1 MAVAVKAYA
10 GRRPFIFLSYSH
22 KDTEIA
28 YPLIDELQKRGFN
41 VWFDE
46 GIHSGVQWKR
56 TITEHIN
63 SCSLMIFLV
72 TQNSLDSAECEKE
85 IYFATEKG
93 KRFINVVMGSPQLPD
108 WFIFDFKRYQY
119 VDQANFPSNK
129 AMLDKLEEDL
139 IFNGLNPEVQKPE
152 IHEARPITSA
162 KAPWVCKS
170 CGSNNSGDD
179 DVCEVCGSSDRYVA
193 PKETPAPSP
202 RETTSS
208 VDPSSLRK
216 KYTASSGSTSTSTS
230 RSSRSTS
237 RTRSSSSSLSGPH
250 VYSSITSGGKPVST
264 TATTIASSTEYVSL
278 TPQKTAVVDGITVGE
293 GSICPTGFL
302 GYTETLP
309 TSLHVRSGNEI
320 YFGNY
325 PQKKV
330 TDTKILAGLNSGLIP
345 LNPDQRI
352 GAGKIYTPKIWTPFE
367 YYIKSKRKDFM
378 FFTDK
383 IYNGKK
389 YRGVFFTE
397 PRQTAEKAGDP
408 CQMYQEMRGYRC
420 NVIHWFEYSPIK
432 WRIIQKSGSASYLLC
447 DLILDS
453 QKFSFRNGVATVDYS
468 KSDIRFWLNDH
479 FFRTAFTPE
488 ERNYIVLS
496 TVDNS
501 SDSTT
506 HPRNPNAGANT
517 MDRVFL
523 PSLQELTTIIK
534 DGKERIRVPSD
545 YAACQGTFICNFD
558 KTAMGNGWWWTR
570 SPTSTTTQYVHY
582 ITYKGELSNYYP
594 QHTHF
599 GIVPA
604 IKVLLPY

>member
-22 KDTEIA
+22 KDTDIA

-129 AMLDKLEEDL
+129 AMMNKLEEDL

-152 IHEARPITSA
+152 IHQARPITSA
-162 KAPWVCKS
+162 KAPWVCKC

-179 DVCEVCGSSDRYVA
+179 EVCEVCGSSDRYVA

-208 VDPSSLRK
+208 TAPSSLGK
-216 KYTASSGSTSTSTS
+216 KYTASSGSTS
-230 RSSRSTS
+230 RSTS
-237 RTRSSSSSLSGPH
+237 RTSSSSSSFSGPEA
-250 VYSSITSGGKPVST
+250 YTSTASGAVS
-264 TATTIASSTEYVSL
+264 ATTRITSSTEYVPL
-278 TPQKTAVVDGITVGE
+278 TPQKTAVVDGITIGE
-293 GSICPTGFL
+293 GSISPTGFL
-302 GYTETLP
+302 GDTKTLP
-309 TSLHVRSGNEI
+309 TSLYVRSGNEI

-330 TDTKILAGLNSGLIP
+330 TDTKILAGLNSGLLP

-352 GAGKIYTPKIWTPFE
+352 GGGKIHTTKIWTPFE

-397 PRQTAEKAGDP
+397 PRQTAEKEGDS
-408 CQMYQEMRGYRC
+408 CQMYQEMRGYKC

-432 WRIIQKSGSASYLLC
+432 WRIIQKSGSTSYLLC

-453 QKFSFRNGVATVDYS
+453 QKYSFRNGVATVDYS

-488 ERNYIVLS
+488 ERNYILLS

-506 HPRNPNAGANT
+506 YPRNPNACANT

-523 PSLQELTTIIK
+523 PSLKELTTLIK
-534 DGKERIRVPSD
+534 NAKEIIRVPSD
-545 YAACQGTFICNFD
+545 YASCQGTFICNFD
-558 KTAMGNGWWWTR
+558 KTATGNGWWWTR

-604 IKVLLPY
+604 IKVLLP